1 MLQTIKISE
10 FKNSVGRVQ
19 EIHVSYEIFG
29 KPLGTAPV
37 VLMNHALTGNS
48 SVIGKNG
55 WWKELVGDGKSIDT
69 QEYTILAFN
78 TPGNGFDGKE
88 DHLLN
93 NYKEF
98 TLRDIAKIYQI
109 ALNQLGI
116 PKIFAGIGGSIGG
129 ALLWEQAVLSPELF
143 EHIIPV
149 ASDYKATHWVKA
161 LCKVQEQ
168 ILNNSNTPVADARMQ
183 AMTFYRSPQSFVSK
197 FGSLHG
203 EQNSNW
209 NIEGWLEHHGR
220 KLEERFQLASYKLMN
235 HLLTTADIS
244 LGSGDHITAASKIN
258 SNIHIITINSDGF
271 FTPFEN
277 WETYVNLSLIKNNI
291 SIHEIKSIH
300 GHDAFLIEH
309 SQVSTFITPI
319 FNTNKTQNEKD
330 KHSTVWSR

>member
-1 MLQTIKISE
+1 MLQKIKISE
-10 FKNSVGRVQ
+10 FKNSAGTVQ
-19 EIHVSYEIFG
+19 DIHLTYEIFG

-37 VLMNHALTGNS
+37 VLINHALTGNS
-48 SVIGKNG
+48 SVIGKTG
-55 WWKELVGDGKSIDT
+55 WWKEIVGDGKSIDT

-78 TPGNGFDGKE
+78 VPGNGYDGKE
-88 DHLLN
+88 DHLLH

-109 ALNQLGI
+109 ALGELGI
-116 PKIFAGIGGSIGG
+116 TKIFAGIGGSIGG

-143 EHIIPV
+143 KHIIPV
-149 ASDYKATHWVKA
+149 ASDFKSTHWVKA

-220 KLEERFQLASYKLMN
+220 KLAERFQLESYKLMN

-244 LGSGDHITAASKIN
+244 LGRGDHITAASRIN

-309 SQVSTFITPI
+309 AQVTTFLKPI
-319 FNTNKTQNEKD
+319 LNTNKIKNEKD

>member
-1 MLQTIKISE
+1 MLQEIKISAFE
-10 FKNSVGRVQ
+10 NSEGTVQ
-19 EIHVSYEIFG
+19 EVHLSYEIFG
-29 KPLGTAPV
+29 KPLGTVPV
-37 VLMNHALTGNS
+37 VLINHALTGNS
-48 SVIGKNG
+48 SVIGKTG
-55 WWKELVGDGKSIDT
+55 WWKEIVGDCKSIDT

-78 TPGNGFDGKE
+78 VPGNGYDGKE

-98 TLRDIAKIYQI
+98 TLRDIAKLYQI
-109 ALNQLGI
+109 ALGELGI
-116 PKIFAGIGGSIGG
+116 SKIFAGIGGSIGG
-129 ALLWEQAVLSPELF
+129 ALLWEQAVLNPDLF

-197 FGSLHG
+197 FGALHG

-244 LGSGDHITAASKIN
+244 LGTGDHITAASKIT

-271 FTPFEN
+271 FTPNEN
-277 WETYVNLSLIKNNI
+277 WETYVNLSLNKNNI
-291 SIHEIKSIH
+291 SIHEINSIH

-309 SQVSTFITPI
+309 SQVASILTPI
-319 FNTNKTQNEKD
+319 FNINKPQNEKD